1 MLIQP
6 KKEYVGYKN
15 YQIHQYIEFEANNFN
30 SNLALELVQL
40 TSRFLYNGRIS
51 RLRIDFSAGGK
62 SKYIDVDSFD
72 EIKNILHSFEFHKIY
87 AVGFIKENSLHYDN
101 EIVDFSIYY
110 MANNV
115 VDFTIQGYCKDHLE
129 EFYEFFS
136 NLQFF
141 KDNNIDFLKMSMIN
155 PKLDDFVENY
165 FRKLFN
171 ETGKLEYRD
180 VASGNFNI
188 TTGINWTCLESPTS
202 DSFRRLMRNK
212 TFGSLPLFPFPD
224 YSYLEDLG
232 IFKLTHFK
240 NGVCWLQLTEDV
252 CPWDDDPAYIQALH
266 TFVDAY
272 IEKRDEYFY
281 SLPIEVQNEMLGNLK
296 PNS

>member
-1 MLIQP
+1 MLIEP
-6 KKEYVGYKN
+6 KKEYEGYRN
-15 YQIHQYIEFEANNFN
+15 YEIRNYIEFSGRNF
-30 SNLALELVQL
+30 SFDLSFNLILEVNKILQGGNI
-40 TSRFLYNGRIS
+40 FKIRIE
-51 RLRIDFSAGGK
+51 LPGITP
-62 SKYIDVDSFD
+62 SKYTNVQNLNELKELLYSFKDYD
-72 EIKNILHSFEFHKIY
+72 EY
-87 AVGFIKENSLHYDN
+87 AIAFIKENSLSGDN
-101 EIVDFSIYY
+101 EIADFGLYY
-110 MANNV
+110 MKNSDIN
-115 VDFTIQGYCKDHLE
+115 FTIQGYCKDHLQ

-155 PKLDDFVENY
+155 PKLDDFVETY
-165 FRKLFN
+165 FRKLYN

-180 VASGNFNI
+180 VANGDFTVCS
-188 TTGINWTCLESPTS
+188 GINWTCIKAPHVKNYRGFYVT
-202 DSFRRLMRNK
+202 K
-212 TFGSLPLFPFPD
+212 TFGKLPLCPFGNFDFLDELPLF
-224 YSYLEDLG
+224 
-232 IFKLTHFK
+232 KLTRFN
-240 NGVCWLQLTEDV
+240 NGAIWLQLTEDV

>member
-6 KKEYVGYKN
+6 KKEYVGYTSYEIHN
-15 YQIHQYIEFEANNFN
+15 YIKIEKTNFKYSIAFELIKFA
-30 SNLALELVQL
+30 SSILQG
-40 TSRFLYNGRIS
+40 GRIS
-51 RLRIDFSAGGK
+51 RVRVDLSAGGQ
-62 SKYIDVDSFD
+62 SKYIDVNNFD
-72 EIKNILHSFEFHKIY
+72 EIKNILHSLEIHTIY

-115 VDFTIQGYCKDHLE
+115 VDFSIQGYCKDHLE
-129 EFYEFFS
+129 EFYDFFS

-155 PKLDDFVENY
+155 PKLDDFVETY
-165 FRKLFN
+165 FRKLYN
-171 ETGKLEYRD
+171 ETGRLEYRD
-180 VASGNFNI
+180 VANGDFTVCS
-188 TTGINWTCLESPTS
+188 GINWTCIKAPHVKNYRGFYVT
-202 DSFRRLMRNK
+202 K
-212 TFGSLPLFPFPD
+212 TFGKLPLCPFGNFDFLDELPV
-224 YSYLEDLG
+224 
-232 IFKLTHFK
+232 FKLTKFN
-240 NGVCWLQLTEDV
+240 NGAIWLQLTEDV

-272 IEKRDEYFY
+272 IEKRDKYFY
-281 SLPIEVQNEMLGNLK
+281 SLPIEIQNEMLADLE